1 MDRKTNN
8 PANRN
13 YHIRLFAVM
22 ALYALALIATSQG
35 FDLFHLTGA
44 LAYLL
49 ALLPALPVVATIAV
63 IGLYLAEQ
71 KDEFLRGLL
80 IESMLWGV
88 GATLALTTVWG
99 SLQKFAHIRG
109 LDLFL
114 VYPICCV
121 FVYLARFIVKL
132 RYR

>member
-1 MDRKTNN
+1 
-8 PANRN
+8 
-13 YHIRLFAVM
+13 
-22 ALYALALIATSQG
+22 
-35 FDLFHLTGA
+35 
-44 LAYLL
+44 
-49 ALLPALPVVATIAV
+49 
-63 IGLYLAEQ
+63 
-71 KDEFLRGLL
+71 
-80 IESMLWGV
+80 MLWGV